1 MKTILQNIK
10 TAENGRVIH
19 ASKNGGD
26 YLITF
31 KDSDYQSHYVEL
43 HSTPLGY
50 EAYQDGNKLL
60 LGVAAVLVAKLN
72 AYNIK
77 C

>member
-1 MKTILQNIK
+1 MRTLANIK
-10 TAENGRVIH
+10 TAEQGNVVY
-19 ASKNGGD
+19 ASKNYGE

-31 KDSDYQSHYVEL
+31 RDTECDMHYVEL

-50 EAYQDGNKLL
+50 EAYEDGNKLL
-60 LGVAAVLVAKLN
+60 LGVADVLVGKLN
-72 AYNIK
+72 AYLSK

>member
-1 MKTILQNIK
+1 MRAIKNIK

-50 EAYQDGNKLL
+50 EAYEDGNKLL
-60 LGVAAVLVAKLN
+60 LGVADVLVGKLN
-72 AYNIK
+72 AYLSK